1 VALVMR
7 IQADNQMR
15 VAVLL
20 EQDFCHPSWRFHSFN
35 AAISREFP
43 DGELFPVRNNYAV
56 VAEKIADRRADFQ
69 CVISF
74 CYFSR
79 MRHQAAAMASI
90 GLPLVLY
97 ETDTLLN
104 YRTGYY
110 KFGRLSNFL
119 SICPVDILVTTG
131 KWSFDRF
138 TADGQHC
145 FYLPKAAPAA
155 FLSQPNRHSG
165 HFCLFGSFKDPIY
178 ADRAALFEQITPSSR
193 FEPMRL
199 VFPETMTRLRQR
211 LAARRREPGVHRLR
225 FRFSQMA
232 AVLRHYSGVVICD
245 KGLNETMAK
254 HFEIAALG
262 LAPFRDNEVVDE
274 LEELGYRDGQSMV
287 VYESVD
293 DLREKLNYYGRH
305 NNQLMAIQHGARAAS
320 VHNTW
325 ERRASD
331 LKRFLLDRY

>member
-1 VALVMR
+1 
-7 IQADNQMR
+7 MR

-20 EQDFCHPSWRFHSFN
+20 EQDFRHPSWRFHSFN

-43 DGELFPVRNNYAV
+43 DGELFPVHNNYAA
-56 VAEKIADRRADFQ
+56 VAERIAKRRADFQ
-69 CVISF
+69 CVISL
-74 CYFSR
+74 CYFGR
-79 MRHQAAAMASI
+79 MRHHAAAMASI

-97 ETDTLLN
+97 ETDAFMN
-104 YRTGYY
+104 YVSGYY
-110 KFGRLSNFL
+110 QFGRLSDFL
-119 SICPVDILVTTG
+119 STCPVDILITTG

-138 TADGQHC
+138 TADGQQC

-155 FLSQPNRHSG
+155 FLRQSNRHSG
-165 HFCLFGSFKDPIY
+165 YFCLFGSFKDPIY

-199 VFPETMTRLRQR
+199 VFPETMTRLQQS
-211 LAARRREPGVHRLR
+211 LSAGRREPGVHRLR

-245 KGLNETMAK
+245 KGLNEAMAK
-254 HFEIAALG
+254 HFETAALG

-274 LEELGYRDGQSMV
+274 LEELGYRVGQSMI

-293 DLREKLNYYGRH
+293 DLREKIDYYSRH
-305 NNQLMAIQHGARAAS
+305 KDKLVAIQHAARAAS
-320 VHNTW
+320 VDNTW
-325 ERRASD
+325 EHRASD